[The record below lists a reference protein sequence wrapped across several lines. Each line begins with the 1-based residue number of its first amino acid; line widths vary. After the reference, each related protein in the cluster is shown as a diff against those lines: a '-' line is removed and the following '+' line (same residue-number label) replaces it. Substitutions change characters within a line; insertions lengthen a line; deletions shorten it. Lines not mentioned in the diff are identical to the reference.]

1 MGSTPKNVLA
11 ALTAALLWAFAF
23 VAPAAVRPASELLLV
38 TGRYS
43 LFGLCGLYV
52 LWRGWKQLRLMPTR
66 RIIFGLYIGFVGYF
80 IFYVCVSYSATMDS
94 GFITAVVVGSSP
106 ITIAVAGNFA
116 EKRLAWRELI
126 APVVLII
133 VGLGLLSV
141 SDLIQGE
148 DLESAN
154 DSIFAILLAIGAML
168 TWSYFVVRNAQSQ
181 RTWETKPDPTLW
193 AGLVAMGA
201 GGASMVLLPFAI
213 ASTPPETFEPYPL
226 FKIIAWCVFL
236 GVIASWW
243 GTLIWVKAA
252 QGIPV
257 PLVGPLLATETIFG
271 AVLSLPVENRL
282 PTWSEI
288 IGALFVL
295 AGIGVYM
302 VFDVRNSRLR
312 GGGGGSEE
320 ERNADAPDVPAA
332 LAGREKERS

>member
-1 MGSTPKNVLA
+1 MGSTQKNVIA

-23 VAPAAVRPASELLLV
+23 VAPAAVKPASELLLV

-52 LWRGWKQLRLMPTR
+52 LCRGWSRLKLMPIR
-66 RIIFGLYIGFVGYF
+66 RILFGLYIGFVGYF
-80 IFYVCVSYSATMDS
+80 VFYICVAYSATMDS

-116 EKRLAWRELI
+116 EKRMSWSQLV
-126 APVVLII
+126 APVILIL
-133 VGLGLLSV
+133 VGLTLLSV
-141 SDLIQGE
+141 SDFIQGE
-148 DLESAN
+148 SSDGAN
-154 DSIFAILLAIGAML
+154 DSIFAILLAIMAML
-168 TWSYFVVRNAQSQ
+168 TWSYFVVRNAESQ
-181 RTWETKPDPTLW
+181 RTWETKPDPTMW
-193 AGLVAMGA
+193 AALVAMGA

-213 ASTPPETFEPYPL
+213 ASTPDETFEPYPL

-271 AVLSLPVENRL
+271 AILSLPVEQRM
-282 PTWSEI
+282 PTWTEAG
-288 IGALFVL
+288 GALFVL
-295 AGIGVYM
+295 VGIGVYM
-302 VFDVRNSRLR
+302 VFDVKNSRAR
-312 GGGGGSEE
+312 SSGGSETKVPD
-320 ERNADAPDVPAA
+320 ADNSDVPAVP
-332 LAGREKERS
+332 

>member
-52 LWRGWKQLRLMPTR
+52 LWRGRRQLRLIPVR
-66 RIIFGLYIGFVGYF
+66 RIVFGLWIGFVGYF
-80 IFYVCVSYSATMDS
+80 VFYICVSYSATMDS

-116 EKRLAWRELI
+116 EKRMSWRELV
-126 APVVLII
+126 APVILIL

-148 DLESAN
+148 GRDGAG
-154 DSIFAILLAIGAML
+154 DSILAILLALGAML

-226 FKIIAWCVFL
+226 FKIVAWCVFL

-282 PTWSEI
+282 PTGAEVT
-288 IGALFVL
+288 GALFVL
-295 AGIGVYM
+295 AGIAVYLF
-302 VFDVRNSRLR
+302 FDVKNSRLR
-312 GGGGGSEE
+312 ARSTDGGDGSRATASEI
-320 ERNADAPDVPAA
+320 AAPT
-332 LAGREKERS
+332 

>member
-1 MGSTPKNVLA
+1 MGSTPKNVIA

-23 VAPAAVRPASELLLV
+23 VAPAAVQPASELLLV

-43 LFGLCGLYV
+43 LFGLCGLYI
-52 LWRGWKQLRLMPTR
+52 LWRGRKQLKLMPPR
-66 RIIFGLYIGFVGYF
+66 RVFFGLWIGFVGYF

-116 EKRLAWRELI
+116 EKRMPWRELI
-126 APVVLII
+126 APVVLI
-133 VGLGLLSV
+133 VLGLGLLSV
-141 SDLIQGE
+141 SDLISGK
-148 DLESAN
+148 DLEAAN
-154 DSIFAILLAIGAML
+154 DSFFAILLAIGAML

-213 ASTPPETFEPYPL
+213 ASTPAETFEPYPL
-226 FKIIAWCVFL
+226 FKIVAWCVFL

-271 AVLSLPVENRL
+271 AILSLPVENRL
-282 PTWSEI
+282 PTWSEVT
-288 IGALFVL
+288 GALFVL
-295 AGIGVYM
+295 AGIAVYM
-302 VFDVRNSRLR
+302 LFDMKNSRLR
-312 GGGGGSEE
+312 VQGGGNTEGGG
-320 ERNADAPDVPAA
+320 ERKADASEVPAPT
-332 LAGREKERS
+332 